1 MVATYA
7 IYFHDRCFYGL
18 LVGMKPITTWYYHLL
33 LYAHSFH
40 KKSATLLICLVQIHV
55 SALKWVFIVKNGL
68 FKNVNVCFTRDRRRL
83 EELLNFCNRLAVR
96 NVEFL
101 LKPEDKKLPIQQ
113 YNEEYMK
120 LFRVDYVK
128 IKYYLVY
135 ISIWAYNVYIS
146 SIHNFTFL
154 CNCTYRRVWL
164 GISWPIFYSL

>member
-1 MVATYA
+1 MATYA

-18 LVGMKPITTWYYHLL
+18 LVGMKPITIWYYHLL

-68 FKNVNVCFTRDRRRL
+68 FKNVNFCFTRDRRRL

-96 NVEFL
+96 NIEFL

-113 YNEEYMK
+113 YNKEYIYIWSYSA
-120 LFRVDYVK
+120 LHPQFTIFHFYVSVHTDVYGWVYLDPFFTPCNFCRDMTHLLLI
-128 IKYYLVY
+128 IK
-135 ISIWAYNVYIS
+135 
-146 SIHNFTFL
+146 
-154 CNCTYRRVWL
+154 RQ
-164 GISWPIFYSL
+164 

>member
-1 MVATYA
+1 MIIKKCFIWTIIWYVVATYA

-18 LVGMKPITTWYYHLL
+18 LVGMKPITIWYYHLL

-113 YNEEYMK
+113 YNKEYIYEVIPRRLCKNQILSCIYRK
-120 LFRVDYVK
+120 L
-128 IKYYLVY
+128 
-135 ISIWAYNVYIS
+135 
-146 SIHNFTFL
+146 
-154 CNCTYRRVWL
+154 
-164 GISWPIFYSL
+164 

>member
-18 LVGMKPITTWYYHLL
+18 LVGMKPITIWYYHLL

-113 YNEEYMK
+113 YNKEYIYEVIP
-120 LFRVDYVK
+120 RR
-128 IKYYLVY
+128 
-135 ISIWAYNVYIS
+135 
-146 SIHNFTFL
+146 L
-154 CNCTYRRVWL
+154 CKNEMLSCTYRRL
-164 GISWPIFYSL
+164 